1 MKQSLPAMLI
11 GALIAFLA
19 QIIIAPN
26 IVIASIMPNFLL
38 VYIIAL
44 SIAVPEQ
51 KTLLIF
57 AFILGLLAD
66 LSGHGPVGAM
76 SFLFVLASFAAS
88 RVFVVLNNETT
99 FMPVLI
105 FVLSIFLTELLYGA
119 FMLVFGV
126 QAGPLEVF
134 VYRALPCT
142 LYDCVAALIIYP
154 LTLKFIRSS
163 AAGVNMPTKRG
174 AQAGAPT
181 TQPRLQTEF
190 KKVRRR

>member
-1 MKQSLPAMLI
+1 MKGSLPAMLI

-26 IVIASIMPNFLL
+26 IAVSLIMPNFLL
-38 VYIIAL
+38 VYVIAL

-51 KTLLIF
+51 KTLLVF
-57 AFILGLLAD
+57 AFVLGLLAD
-66 LSGHGPVGAM
+66 LSGQGPVGAM

-105 FVLSIFLTELLYGA
+105 FFLAIVLTEILYGA

-126 QAGPLEVF
+126 QAGPLDVF
-134 VYRALPCT
+134 IYRALPCT
-142 LYDCVAALIIYP
+142 LYDCLAALAVYP
-154 LTLKFIRSS
+154 LTLRFIRSAAVGGNAS
-163 AAGVNMPTKRG
+163 AKSSAH
-174 AQAGAPT
+174 AGAPT